1 MAPDEDPPA
10 PPATPDAS
18 PPPPDALEPPEE
30 RRLAGSPHATAAN
43 AAILALTRAAR
54 SFTLYDPAN
63 KVVRALIADYRDR
76 FRAVLDGFG
85 PLVLDV
91 HPFELVL
98 GREVIYLERD
108 RERSLAFRLFRDG
121 VRRISFAAE
130 TTWDERL
137 RLLQILSIRYTGVRQ
152 QEDDL
157 VTLLR
162 KAGFHGIQVSAIE
175 GFVPGEEQEEGDLE
189 DDAARGARERHSP
202 APQWDLPLPPFPEV
216 GPAAPPAGRA
226 RSSLARLRGEEA
238 EETVSRHALRAVAE
252 LLQAAGPDDLPAVL
266 GFALEVREHLLVE
279 RRADLLV
286 DLARHVRHA
295 LAASP
300 EAAASFLESWLDA
313 RTLAPLVGSLRADEA
328 EIPAPLAELLDAA
341 PGATLDRLIDLLT
354 EEGDGPRAPLL
365 RRLVVRACRHAP
377 GTIGA
382 RLPGAEGPLAVTLLR
397 LLADVD
403 PAATLRAAIEA
414 TAKDDA
420 ALQREALRHL
430 ERAPFS
436 PETARGLHHLVLSR
450 HEPVRLATLPVM
462 AARGGP
468 RVFPALRAHVEKHAA
483 RLSVA
488 EAEAAGRA
496 LAHAVRAPGPRH
508 VRGVAPPE
516 GRGLPRQA
524 GQGPGRPAGAARRP
538 RRPARDRG
546 TGGRGAAPAARG
558 PRRSRV
564 AAAGRGRARGAG
576 KGSVPWLIPPLRT
589 SATT

>member
-1 MAPDEDPPA
+1 MAPEEDPPA

-18 PPPPDALEPPEE
+18 PPSPDAFEPPEE
-30 RRLAGSPHATAAN
+30 PRLAGSPHATAAN

-85 PLVLDV
+85 TLVLDV

-137 RLLQILSIRYTGVRQ
+137 RLLQVLSIRYTGVRQ

-162 KAGFHGIQVSAIE
+162 KAGFHGIQVSATE

-189 DDAARGARERHSP
+189 DDAASGERERHAP
-202 APQWDLPLPPFPEV
+202 APQWDLPLPPFSEIAPLRHRPVAPELV
-216 GPAAPPAGRA
+216 
-226 RSSLARLRGEEA
+226 ARLRGEEA

-252 LLQAAGPDDLPAVL
+252 LLQATGPDDLPAVL

-300 EAAASFLESWLDA
+300 GAAASFLESWLDA
-313 RTLAPLVGSLRADEA
+313 RTLALLVGSLRADEA

-354 EEGDGPRAPLL
+354 EEGDGPRSPLL

-403 PAATLRAAIEA
+403 PRATLRAAIEA
-414 TAKDDA
+414 ATKDDA

-430 ERAPFS
+430 EGAPFS

-483 RLSVA
+483 RLSLA

-496 LAHAVRAPGPRH
+496 LAHASARPALDTFGEWLRPRDAGFLGKL
-508 VRGVAPPE
+508 VKV
-516 GRGLPRQA
+516 QA
-524 GQGPGRPAGAARRP
+524 GPPVQRVALAGLREIAGPEAEELLQLLAAHGEAGLRPQAA
-538 RRPARDRG
+538 
-546 TGGRGAAPAARG
+546 AALEARG
-558 PRRSRV
+558 KGPSR
-564 AAAGRGRARGAG
+564 G
-576 KGSVPWLIPPLRT
+576 
-589 SATT
+589 